1 MNALSDS
8 AKRQSFGEGEVILR
22 EGEERNALFLIH
34 KGSVRVE
41 RTHLDFRYEISH
53 LGEGQIFGEM
63 GFVEG
68 FVASADVV
76 ASEPVEVDVVAAATV
91 ATLSE
96 QDPGFA
102 GRFFHSLAEILS
114 HRLRETT
121 VKGVAEFAWGGTDPN
136 TRGYTSEPYVPSED
150 DPWGGPNWELDDSDF

>member
-1 MNALSDS
+1 MNALSES

-121 VKGVAEFAWGGTDPN
+121 VKGVGAELSRCLFGKIEYNNFMQEW
-136 TRGYTSEPYVPSED
+136 YVNQQTEFV
-150 DPWGGPNWELDDSDF
+150 LAV